1 MYKMTYAEII
11 EGDCRQARADEQ
23 QAFNQAIAM
32 MEEAEG
38 KDIAAP
44 EVFAAVQNIQKL
56 WVFLIE
62 SLSDPANELAPS
74 LKKDLISIGIWAIR
88 EADRVLSSPGKGFAA
103 LIEVNRSI
111 RDGLR

>member
-11 EGDCRQARADEQ
+11 EGDCRRARANEQ
-23 QAFNQAIAM
+23 QAFNQAISM

-62 SLSDPANELAPS
+62 SLSDPANELAPP

-88 EADRVLSSPGKGFAA
+88 EADRVLASPGKSFAA

-111 RDGLR
+111 RDGLK

>member
-11 EGDCRQARADEQ
+11 EGDCRQARANEQ
-23 QAFNQAIAM
+23 QAFNQAISM
-32 MEEAEG
+32 MQEADG
-38 KDIAAP
+38 KDITAP
-44 EVFAAVQNIQKL
+44 EVFAAVQNVQKL

-62 SLSDPANELAPS
+62 NLSDPANELAPA

-88 EADRVLSSPGKGFAA
+88 EADRVLTTPAKGFGA

-111 RDGLR
+111 RDGLA